1 MKKLILILISLLV
14 FSLFVLAQETTTPE
28 STTTPSTT
36 TTPPTT
42 TPEATSTPPKGKEA
56 DLVCMKNAV
65 EKRENAL
72 KTARETYFNKVMQA
86 YEARKT
92 ALLDAWTIQNNK
104 ERQKK
109 IHEAWK
115 NFRESVRSAWLEYK
129 KEHNQIWKSFV
140 QERKNCK
147 ANPTGENPGI
157 DLNF

>member
-1 MKKLILILISLLV
+1 MKKLILIFISLLV
-14 FSLFVLAQETTTPE
+14 FSLFVLAQETTTPTSTQQ

-36 TTPPTT
+36 TPPA
-42 TPEATSTPPKGKEA
+42 ATSTPHKGKEV
-56 DLVCMKNAV
+56 DLACMKNAV
-65 EKRENAL
+65 EKREDAL

-86 YEARKT
+86 YEARKS
-92 ALLDAWTIQNNK
+92 ALLDAWTIQNHK

-129 KEHNQIWKSFV
+129 KEHNQIWKTFV

-147 ANPTGENPGI
+147 ANSTGENPGI